1 MTFSINEKAC
11 NLILFGG
18 NGDLSYRKLL
28 PALFNLERKEM
39 LHDDLNIIGCSRT
52 ELSDEVF
59 QSEALEGLKENA
71 TSNPDE
77 SPEITQRFL
86 NRLSFLSVDASD
98 TNDFQQLKQHL
109 SSLKG
114 NGCHIYYLATPPG
127 LFVPICQHLEAVG
140 LVNDKSR
147 LIIEKPIGYNLD
159 SSIEINDQV
168 AAVFAEDNIYR
179 IDHYMG
185 KSAVQNLLAL
195 RFANV
200 MFEPLWNQ
208 NYIDHVQITVSES
221 VGVGNRKSF
230 YDNVGALRD
239 MVQNHL
245 LQLLALIAMEP
256 PTHLNPEALKHEKI
270 KVFRSLR
277 PIEGKRTKYNTV
289 RGQYSAGELDGE
301 SLPAYNQEG
310 DNPKPSNTESFV
322 ALKVDIDNWRWSGVP
337 FYLRTGKRLSSRY
350 AEIDIQFKEIHH
362 SIFKLP
368 TKANRLIIR
377 LQPKDSIQL
386 MLMNQEPNLSGAVN
400 LVSDPLNLSFTD
412 QYDPADI
419 PKGYERLL
427 YDCIIGDP
435 TLFMSRY
442 EVEEAWRWTD
452 TILAGWEEFDVP
464 VLYYPAGSMGPDAAE
479 QLLAKDGRKWF
490 NNNEHEQE

>member
-1 MTFSINEKAC
+1 MTASSVENAS
-11 NLILFGG
+11 NLVLFGG

-28 PALFNLERKEM
+28 PALFNLERKQM
-39 LHDDLNIIGCSRT
+39 LPDDMRIIGCSRSD
-52 ELSDEVF
+52 LSNETF
-59 QSEALEGLKENA
+59 QQEALVGLTENA
-71 TSNPDE
+71 TAD
-77 SPEITQRFL
+77 PEKYPEEVKRFL
-86 NRLSFLSVDASD
+86 KRLSFLTVDAGKAEHY
-98 TNDFQQLKQHL
+98 QQLKAHL
-109 SSLKG
+109 ESSPG
-114 NGCHIYYLATPPG
+114 SGCCIYYLATPPG
-127 LFVPICQHLEAVG
+127 LFVPICDQLQAAG
-140 LVNDKSR
+140 LADSDAR
-147 LIIEKPIGYNLD
+147 LVIEKPIGYNLE

-168 AAVFAEDNIYR
+168 AAIFQEDNIYR

-208 NYIDHVQITVSES
+208 NFIDHVQITVSES

-256 PTHLNPEALKHEKI
+256 PTHLSPEALKHEKI

-277 PIEGKRTKYNTV
+277 PIEGKRTKFNTV
-289 RGQYSAGELDGE
+289 RGQYSSGVVEGKT
-301 SLPAYNQEG
+301 LPAYNQEG
-310 DNPKPSNTESFV
+310 DNPKPSDTESFV

-337 FYLRTGKRLSSRY
+337 FYLRTGKRLKSRY

-362 SIFKLP
+362 SIFNQP

-377 LQPKDSIQL
+377 LQPKDSIKL
-386 MLMNQEPNLSGAVN
+386 MLMNQEPSLSGAIN
-400 LVSDPLNLSFTD
+400 LVSDPLNLSFYD
-412 QYDPADI
+412 QYESADI

-427 YDCIIGDP
+427 YDAIIGNS
-435 TLFMSRY
+435 TLFMSRF
-442 EVEEAWRWTD
+442 EIEEAWRWTD
-452 TILAGWEEFDVP
+452 AILAGWEEFDVP
-464 VLYYPAGSMGPDAAE
+464 VQFYPAGSMGPDAAD

-490 NNNEHEQE
+490 NNQDDNE